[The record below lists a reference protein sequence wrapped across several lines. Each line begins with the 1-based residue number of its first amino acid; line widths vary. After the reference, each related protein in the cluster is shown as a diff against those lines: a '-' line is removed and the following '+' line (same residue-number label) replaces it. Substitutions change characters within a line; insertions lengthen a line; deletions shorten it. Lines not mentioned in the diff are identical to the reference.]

1 MLPEIQYISQGD
13 NARQQSDHI
22 RKVLDMGYKWIQLRF
37 KHQEQKVLLPL
48 AEEIK
53 LLCESYQAIFIIN
66 DHAEIAKQVDA
77 DGVHLGLTDMAIA
90 DARAILAP
98 GKIVGGTAN
107 TLLDVR
113 QRIAEGCSYIGLG
126 PYRFTSTKEKLSPVL
141 GLEGYRNIMAA
152 LAPEEKITPIY
163 AIGGIQQEDIKA
175 LLTVGIYGV
184 AVSGLLTHN
193 PVKIQ
198 W

>member
-13 NARQQSDHI
+13 TARQQSDHI

-107 TLLDVR
+107 TLQDVR

-141 GLEGYRNIMAA
+141 GLEGYRNTMAA
-152 LAPEEKITPIY
+152 LAPEEKTTPIY